1 MSARL
6 EALRGVSI
14 FGGLSDQALDFLDGH
29 LDPIEVAAGE
39 VFFAQDD
46 LGDSLFVLDEGSVEV
61 VKSRGGRSLVLA
73 TLAPGD
79 CFGEIALI
87 GICPR
92 TATVRATTGCRALRL
107 SSRVLLQLYRH
118 QPEQFTLVQMNLG
131 REIARRLSALDDVVF
146 EIATAAAPDGDVRLA
161 RLRDTQK

>member
-1 MSARL
+1 MSTRL
-6 EALRGVSI
+6 EALRSVSI
-14 FGGLSDQALDFLDGH
+14 FGGLSDKALDFLDGH
-29 LDPIEVAAGE
+29 LEPVEVAAGD
-39 VFFAQDD
+39 VFFAQGD
-46 LGDSLFVLDEGSVEV
+46 LGDSLFVLEAGCVEV

-92 TATVRATTGCRALRL
+92 TATVRATTGCRAMRL
-107 SSRVLLQLYRH
+107 SSRVLLQLYRR

-146 EIATAAAPDGDVRLA
+146 EIATAVAPDADVTLA